1 MKRLIGLTLLLGLWL
16 SGAQAQL
23 LYKISGNGLKK
34 ASYIVGTHH
43 LTDESFASRIP
54 GIQQAMLETSQVCG
68 EVPMTDMFN
77 ADTLKM
83 MTEAMMLP
91 AGTTIESLFTP
102 TQMKELSA
110 FISKYTGADYA
121 TVKPMVER
129 LSPAALSTQFTAA
142 MYLKSHPGSF
152 DPTKGIDNYFQ
163 KEAAK
168 KGDAVIGLETCSFQI
183 QILFKS
189 QSVKR
194 QAELLMCLVSHEKES
209 LKNLEDMTTAYLNQ
223 DLSALKKV
231 TDEKLGDGCD
241 YTPEEEAALIDGRN
255 AAWIKKMPSIME
267 KQPTLFAVG
276 AAHLPGDKGVLKGL
290 EKAGY
295 KVEPMK

>member
-1 MKRLIGLTLLLGLWL
+1 
-16 SGAQAQL
+16 
-23 LYKISGNGLKK
+23 
-34 ASYIVGTHH
+34 
-43 LTDESFASRIP
+43 
-54 GIQQAMLETSQVCG
+54 
-68 EVPMTDMFN
+68 MTDMFN

-91 AGTTIESLFTP
+91 AGATIECLFTP
-102 TQMKELSA
+102 HPDELSA
-110 FISKYTGADYA
+110 FITKYTADYA
-121 TVKPMVER
+121 TVKPIVEQ

-142 MYLKSHPGSF
+142 MYLQVASGS

-183 QILFKS
+183 QTLFKS